1 MRTEPSVLE
10 IGPKVAGGAAL
21 QPKPVTLRGRYVTVR
36 PLIPQSDAQSLFE
49 GTHTHNSQDF
59 WLYMSNGPFATVDA
73 FREYLNKLSSSTD
86 PLSFVIADVV
96 TDRATGHASYMRIS
110 PDHRVVE
117 VGNIFLTHWLARTRG
132 ATEAMYLMARHVFE
146 DLGYRRYEW
155 KCNSLNLPSRR
166 AAARL
171 GFAFEG
177 TFEKHM
183 IQKGRNRDTAWF
195 SMLDSE
201 WPIYKAAYEKWLSP
215 ENFDVAGKEKTRLAV
230 HLRPIHA

>member
-1 MRTEPSVLE
+1 MRTEPSALE

-21 QPKPVTLRGRYVTVR
+21 QPNPVTLRGRYVTVR
-36 PLIPQSDAQSLFE
+36 PLMPVNDAQSLFE
-49 GTHTHNSQDF
+49 GTHAHNSQDF
-59 WLYMSNGPFATVDA
+59 WLYMSNGPFATVDV

-86 PLSFVIADVV
+86 PLSFVIADAV
-96 TDRATGHASYMRIS
+96 TDRAVGHASYMRIS
-110 PDHRVVE
+110 PEHRVVE

-177 TFEKHM
+177 TFKKHM

-201 WPIYKAAYEKWLSP
+201 WPIYKAAYEKWLSL

-230 HLRPIHA
+230 YLRPIRA